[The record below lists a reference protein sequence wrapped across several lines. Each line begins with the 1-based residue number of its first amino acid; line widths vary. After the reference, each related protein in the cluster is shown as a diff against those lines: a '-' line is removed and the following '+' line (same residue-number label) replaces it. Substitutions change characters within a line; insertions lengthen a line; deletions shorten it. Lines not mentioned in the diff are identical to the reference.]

1 MSSLW
6 AVFIVAIGS
15 IYHMRTTL
23 LNRAAGLTSR
33 VCDNNQ
39 LAKNTLWMLIGQGVG
54 IVLQAV
60 YFVIIARALGP
71 DQYGAFVGAT
81 SLIAIF
87 APFVSLGSGSLIVK
101 NVSRTPDLFNQYW
114 GNSLLMIG
122 VTGTVFI
129 ALMCLISPLLLPS
142 NIPITL
148 VFFAAIADLICLR
161 LLDTAGHAFQAV
173 HQLSKTAQI
182 KILPGITRVIAAIS
196 MIYILPEPDAVGWT
210 FLYLIGTVVAASTA
224 VLLVQIHMGSPR
236 LAPERIRPELF
247 EGFCYS
253 TGLSSQT
260 IYNNVDKT
268 MLARFSTLSS
278 AGVYAAAYRI
288 VDVAFVPIRSLLSA
302 SYAKFYQH
310 GSSGISGS
318 LKYAKHLTPLA
329 AVYGAI
335 AGIALV
341 LFSPL
346 LPYAF
351 GSNYAE
357 SAQVL
362 CWLAPLP
369 FFKSMHYFAANSLS
383 GAGLQGL
390 RSATQVFIAIF
401 NFCGNLILIP
411 LYSWKGAIASS
422 LASDGLLM
430 VALWAIAIFY
440 SRRQQKRVLS
450 IEEDGANG

>member
-1 MSSLW
+1 
-6 AVFIVAIGS
+6 
-15 IYHMRTTL
+15 MRVTIL
-23 LNRAAGLTSR
+23 DRASGLASR
-33 VCDNNQ
+33 VRTHNQ
-39 LAKNTLWMLIGQGVG
+39 LAKNTLWMLGGQGVG
-54 IVLQAV
+54 IVLQAI
-60 YFVIIARALGP
+60 YFIIIARALGP
-71 DQYGAFVGAT
+71 DQYGTFVGAT

-87 APFVSLGSGSLIVK
+87 APFVSFGSGSLIVK
-101 NVSRTPDLFNQYW
+101 NVSRNPELFNQYW

-122 VTGTVFI
+122 STGVAFI
-129 ALMCLISPLLLPS
+129 ILICLIAPSLLPD
-142 NIPITL
+142 NIPVTL
-148 VFFAAIADLICLR
+148 VFLAAIADLICLR
-161 LLDTAGHAFQAV
+161 LIETAGHAFQSV

-182 KILPGITRVIAAIS
+182 KILPGVTRVVAAIS
-196 MIYILPEPDAVGWT
+196 MVYLFPEPDAVGWT
-210 FLYLIGTVVAASTA
+210 FLYLLGTIMAASTA

-236 LAPERIRPELF
+236 LALERIRPELF

-268 MLARFSTLSS
+268 MLARLSTLSS

-288 VDVAFVPIRSLLSA
+288 IDVAFVPIRSLLSA

-318 LKYAKHLTPLA
+318 LKYAKRLVPLA
-329 AVYGAI
+329 ATYGLI
-335 AGIALV
+335 AGVALV

-346 LPYAF
+346 LPLAF
-351 GSNYAE
+351 GNNYAE

-369 FFKSMHYFAANSLS
+369 FFKAMHYFAANSLS
-383 GAGLQGL
+383 GAGLQSL
-390 RSATQVFIAIF
+390 RSAAQVFIAIF

-422 LASDGLLM
+422 LASDGLL
-430 VALWAIAIFY
+430 VIVLWAIAIFY
-440 SRRQQKRVLS
+440 SRRQQKGIVNVAEGS
-450 IEEDGANG
+450 KTNG